1 MDKKRDLKE
10 LEKQISSCRRC
21 PLYNR
26 FAKSPFSQNGDEGKA
41 RFQASPQIGGKAVE
55 ILRKKAPHFQCG
67 EAYKTATQA
76 VPGEGNP
83 DAKIMFVGEGPGFW
97 EDKKGRPFVGQAGKL
112 LDKLLSAK
120 GGSASGGQL
129 INLSRK
135 NIFITNM
142 VKHRPPGNRDP
153 LPDEIKACSLWIDKQ
168 IEIINPKIIVTLG
181 RFSMAKFIP
190 EGKISHI
197 HGKKFVIEF
206 KGRRTIVIPMFHP
219 AAGLRSGEILKALK
233 EDFLNLKNEI
243 S

>member
-1 MDKKRDLKE
+1 MANEEKLKE
-10 LEKQISSCRRC
+10 LEKQISSCQRC
-21 PLYNR
+21 PLYRN
-26 FAKSPFSQNGDEGKA
+26 
-41 RFQASPQIGGKAVE
+41 
-55 ILRKKAPHFQCG
+55 
-67 EAYKTATQA
+67 ATRA

-83 DAKIMFVGEGPGFW
+83 EAKIMFVGEGPGFW

-112 LDKLLSAK
+112 LDELLSAT

-135 NIFITNM
+135 NIFITNLI
-142 VKHRPPGNRDP
+142 KHRPPGNRDP
-153 LPDEIKACSLWIDKQ
+153 LPDEIKACSIWLDKQ

-190 EGKISHI
+190 EGKISSV

-206 KGRRTIVIPMFHP
+206 KERRTIVIPMYHP

-233 EDFLNLKNEI
+233 EDFQKLKQSLLLRNKNEI